1 MERSI
6 NRSAHDFPMTA
17 IIGNIGIRSVAGLQ
31 IPTFPTAGLQI
42 RPNRMYDFSA
52 HILLDCC
59 LRGNGSGEMVDERMQ
74 AKALAIVADIIKAPK
89 VRKNTDGGVNPR
101 DKAKE
106 QSEAPRGDR
115 ICSLLENFLLSS
127 LSPLSGLNF
136 VDSPV
141 PGACAPVCGLSH
153 LRCLFTGHS
162 SYCHSLQHRC
172 RPCGKRRSG
181 AFHLPQGATWLGGFV
196 APSCRSNCSYM

>member
-52 HILLDCC
+52 HISLDCC
-59 LRGNGSGEMVDERMQ
+59 LRGNGSGKVVGQRMQ
-74 AKALAIVADIIKAPK
+74 AKALAIAADIIKAPK

-106 QSEAPRGDR
+106 QSEAPRGR
-115 ICSLLENFLLSS
+115 QN
-127 LSPLSGLNF
+127 
-136 VDSPV
+136 
-141 PGACAPVCGLSH
+141 
-153 LRCLFTGHS
+153 
-162 SYCHSLQHRC
+162 
-172 RPCGKRRSG
+172 
-181 AFHLPQGATWLGGFV
+181 
-196 APSCRSNCSYM
+196 M